1 MIIVRQN
8 KLTDNSID
16 NNNNNNK
23 NRYILL
29 VDDDKDTIFTFDLY
43 LKSIGYT
50 IVSFVNPV
58 EALDYF
64 NKNFADC
71 SLVITDFGMPK
82 MPGID
87 LIKKIREKDQNYTKK
102 IILISATIK
111 GNILTDYNDEL
122 SNLRVNKML
131 EKPLSLEILKNAIR
145 TLIE

>member
-8 KLTDNSID
+8 KRTDDIID
-16 NNNNNNK
+16 NNNNSNK
-23 NRYILL
+23 YILL
-29 VDDDKDTIFTFDLY
+29 VDDDQDTIFTFDLY

-71 SLVITDFGMPK
+71 SLVITDYGMPQ
-82 MPGID
+82 MSGID

-111 GNILTDYNDEL
+111 GDILTDYYDKL
-122 SNLRVNKML
+122 SNLKVNKIL
-131 EKPLSLEILKNAIR
+131 EKPMSLDILKNTIR
-145 TLIE
+145 ALIIE

>member
-8 KLTDNSID
+8 KRTDDIID
-16 NNNNNNK
+16 NNNNSNK
-23 NRYILL
+23 YILL
-29 VDDDKDTIFTFDLY
+29 VDDDQDTIFTFDLY

-71 SLVITDFGMPK
+71 SLVITDYGMPQ
-82 MPGID
+82 MSGID

-111 GNILTDYNDEL
+111 GDILRDYYDEL
-122 SNLRVNKML
+122 SNLKVNKIL
-131 EKPLSLEILKNAIR
+131 EKPMSLEILKNVIR
-145 TLIE
+145 TFIE

>member
-8 KLTDNSID
+8 KLTDDIID
-16 NNNNNNK
+16 NNNNNK
-23 NRYILL
+23 YILL

-64 NKNFADC
+64 NKNFTNC

-82 MPGID
+82 MSGID

-111 GNILTDYNDEL
+111 GNILTDYYDEL
-122 SNLRVNKML
+122 SNLKVNKML
-131 EKPLSLEILKNAIR
+131 EKPMSLEILKNTIR

>member
-1 MIIVRQN
+1 MVIVRQN
-8 KLTDNSID
+8 KLTNDIID

-23 NRYILL
+23 YILL
-29 VDDDKDTIFTFDLY
+29 VDDDKDTVFTFDLY

-50 IVSFVNPV
+50 VVSFVNPV

-71 SLVITDFGMPK
+71 SLVITDYSMPQ
-82 MPGID
+82 MSGID
-87 LIKKIREKDQNYTKK
+87 LIKMIREKDQNYTKK

-111 GNILTDYNDEL
+111 GDILTDYYDEL
-122 SNLRVNKML
+122 SKLKVNKIL
-131 EKPLSLEILKNAIR
+131 EKPMSLEILKNAIR

>member
-8 KLTDNSID
+8 KRTDDIID
-16 NNNNNNK
+16 NNNNSNK
-23 NRYILL
+23 YILL

-71 SLVITDFGMPK
+71 SLVITDYGMPQ
-82 MPGID
+82 MSGID

-111 GNILTDYNDEL
+111 GNIFTDYNDEL

-131 EKPLSLEILKNAIR
+131 EKPMSLEILKNAIR

>member
-8 KLTDNSID
+8 KLTDDIID
-16 NNNNNNK
+16 NNNNNK
-23 NRYILL
+23 YILL

-64 NKNFADC
+64 NKNFTNC
-71 SLVITDFGMPK
+71 SLVITDFGMSK
-82 MPGID
+82 MSGID

-102 IILISATIK
+102 
-111 GNILTDYNDEL
+111 
-122 SNLRVNKML
+122 
-131 EKPLSLEILKNAIR
+131 
-145 TLIE
+145 

>member
-1 MIIVRQN
+1 
-8 KLTDNSID
+8 
-16 NNNNNNK
+16 
-23 NRYILL
+23 
-29 VDDDKDTIFTFDLY
+29 

-64 NKNFADC
+64 NKNFSDC
-71 SLVITDFGMPK
+71 FLVITDFGMPK
-82 MPGID
+82 MSGID

-111 GNILTDYNDEL
+111 GNILTDYYDEL
-122 SNLRVNKML
+122 SNLRVNKIL
-131 EKPLSLEILKNAIR
+131 EKPMSLEILKNTIR

>member
-8 KLTDNSID
+8 KLTDDILD

-23 NRYILL
+23 NKYILL

-71 SLVITDFGMPK
+71 SLVITDFGMHQ
-82 MPGID
+82 MSGID

-122 SNLRVNKML
+122 SNLRVNKIL
-131 EKPLSLEILKNAIR
+131 EKPMALEILKNAIR